1 MDRVE
6 MQVIKAIDNVHSGSY
21 IGPEGTCL
29 GARTPFVQFIDDTKL
44 FPSINMMHIIKIN
57 STMQAAAA
65 IDAWA
70 G

>member
-1 MDRVE
+1 

-21 IGPEGTCL
+21 IGLGGMCL
-29 GARTPFVQFIDDTKL
+29 GTRTPCVQFIDDTKL
-44 FPSINMMHIIKIN
+44 FPSIDMMHTIKIN
-57 STMQAAAA
+57 STTQAAAA